1 MRKEPLSK
9 LKYLRNTY
17 FCESYSL
24 KVCNT
29 CINIH
34 VIIPSSTHPFFTQ
47 WPLSTR
53 NLNLVGILWAYMQI
67 KYKEI
72 ILGKYIQLIFV

>member
-29 CINIH
+29 CI
-34 VIIPSSTHPFFTQ
+34 
-47 WPLSTR
+47 
-53 NLNLVGILWAYMQI
+53 I
-67 KYKEI
+67 KYLRTPF
-72 ILGKYIQLIFV
+72 LGSLNISNTFLEFLKDVVIQNF